1 LAWKIAITKTA
12 TKQLEKLDRTMQKRI
27 TAFLK
32 EKIEA
37 SNNPR
42 KLGKA
47 LQGNKHKLWRY
58 RVGNYRLICNVEDK
72 TITVLVL
79 AVGHRKEVYR

>member
-1 LAWKIAITKTA
+1 MAWKVTITKTA
-12 TKQLEKLDRTMQKRI
+12 TKQIEKLDKVMQKRI
-27 TAFLK
+27 IAFLE
-32 EKIEA
+32 EKIEG

-42 KLGKA
+42 QSGKA

-58 RVGNYRLICNVEDK
+58 RVGNHRLICDIEDK
-72 TITVLVL
+72 TVTVLVL

>member
-12 TKQLEKLDRTMQKRI
+12 TKQLEKLDSVMQKRI
-27 TAFLK
+27 ISFLK

-42 KLGKA
+42 QFGKA
-47 LQGNKHKLWRY
+47 LQGNKHRLWRY
-58 RVGNYRLICNVEDK
+58 RVGDYRLICNIEDK
-72 TITVLVL
+72 AITVLVL

>member
-1 LAWKIAITKTA
+1 MAWKIAITKTA
-12 TKQLEKLDRTMQKRI
+12 TKQLEKLDSVMQKRI
-27 TAFLK
+27 ISFLK

-42 KLGKA
+42 QFGKA
-47 LQGNKHKLWRY
+47 LQGNKHRLWRY
-58 RVGNYRLICNVEDK
+58 RVGDYRLICNIEDK
-72 TITVLVL
+72 AITVLVL